1 MMLMMIIMRHSQQHV
16 LLLPAF
22 INKVQS
28 VKRSSLS
35 PSSTRR
41 MFAHYARTHSHSS
54 SYSYGVSQSEI
65 VMMNP
70 LNFAASS
77 SDCDQDDDDGERN
90 NEADDDDEDFVAFS
104 SLSFFSSFPLL
115 SR

>member
-1 MMLMMIIMRHSQQHV
+1 
-16 LLLPAF
+16 
-22 INKVQS
+22 
-28 VKRSSLS
+28 
-35 PSSTRR
+35 
-41 MFAHYARTHSHSS
+41 
-54 SYSYGVSQSEI
+54 
-65 VMMNP
+65 MMNP

-90 NEADDDDEDFVAFS
+90 NEADDDEDFVAFS